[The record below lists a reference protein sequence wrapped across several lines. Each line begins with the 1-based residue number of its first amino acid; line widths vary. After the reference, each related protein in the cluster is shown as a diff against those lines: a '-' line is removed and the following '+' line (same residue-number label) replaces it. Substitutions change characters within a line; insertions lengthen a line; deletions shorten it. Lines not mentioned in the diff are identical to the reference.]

1 MLNGLYSAASGMLA
15 QQTRMDML
23 ANDLA
28 NLNTTGY
35 KQARIGFRDLIY
47 NTEQGMR
54 GRRGLRRSSTPAA
67 TMPRA
72 RFQADR
78 RAALARHRRSRLLP
92 GAARRRQR
100 RADPLRRLP
109 HRRERATSS
118 TSPATG
124 SCRRSASRPAP
135 TSTSS
140 RSRRRHGPPP
150 ARRRSARSRS
160 STSRTPAASRRSA
173 TTLFAP
179 TADSGDPHAVAGSQ
193 LQQGY
198 LEASNVDLAQT
209 MVALIDAQ
217 RSYEMDSR
225 AIQNQDQMMQV
236 ANQIR
241 Q

>member
-35 KQARIGFRDLIY
+35 KQARIGFRDLLY
-47 NTEQGMR
+47 NSEQGMPVGAGAAVVDA
-54 GRRGLRRSSTPAA
+54 GRNQSEGALQQTGDPLSLAIDGPGFFQVRRSDGSIALTRSGDFTTDASGDVVTTSGERLVPPLHIPKGTDLNTLAIA
-67 TMPRA
+67 TDGTVTA
-72 RFQADR
+72 GQTKIGQITLVDVTNTAGLQA
-78 RAALARHRRSRLLP
+78 L
-92 GAARRRQR
+92 G
-100 RADPLRRLP
+100 
-109 HRRERATSS
+109 
-118 TSPATG
+118 G
-124 SCRRSASRPAP
+124 N
-135 TSTSS
+135 
-140 RSRRRHGPPP
+140 
-150 ARRRSARSRS
+150 
-160 STSRTPAASRRSA
+160 
-173 TTLFAP
+173 LFAP
-179 TADSGDPHAVAGSQ
+179 TSNSGSPQAITGSP

-198 LEASNVDLAQT
+198 LETSNVDLSQT

>member
-35 KQARIGFRDLIY
+35 KQTRIGFRDLIY

-54 GRRGLRRSSTPAA
+54 VGAGSAVVDAGRNDAEGALQQTGDPLSLAIAGPGFFQVRRSDGSI
-67 TMPRA
+67 
-72 RFQADR
+72 
-78 RAALARHRRSRLLP
+78 ALTRSGDLTTDAS
-92 GAARRRQR
+92 G
-100 RADPLRRLP
+100 DVV
-109 HRRERATSS
+109 TSS
-118 TSPATG
+118 GDRLVPPLHIPVGTDMTKLG
-124 SCRRSASRPAP
+124 VAP
-135 TSTSS
+135 DGTVSV
-140 RSRRRHGPPP
+140 GQ
-150 ARRRSARSRS
+150 
-160 STSRTPAASRRSA
+160 
-173 TTLFAP
+173 TTIGKITLVNVTNTAGLEALGDSQFAP
-179 TADSGDPHAVAGSQ
+179 TADSGQPRPVAGSAIE
-193 LQQGY
+193 QGY
-198 LEASNVDLAQT
+198 LEASNVDLSQT

>member
-35 KQARIGFRDLIY
+35 KQARIGFRDLLY
-47 NTEQGMR
+47 NKEQGMPI
-54 GRRGLRRSSTPAA
+54 GA
-67 TMPRA
+67 
-72 RFQADR
+72 
-78 RAALARHRRSRLLP
+78 
-92 GAARRRQR
+92 GAAVVDAGRNDAEGALMQTGEPLSLAIDGPGFFQVR
-100 RADPLRRLP
+100 RADGSIALTRDGDFRTDANGDVVNQSGDRLVPPLRIPPGTDLDKLSI
-109 HRRERATSS
+109 SS
-118 TSPATG
+118 DGTV
-124 SCRRSASRPAP
+124 ASGQTPIGKITLVDVTNTAGLEALGDNEFAP
-135 TSTSS
+135 TSNS
-140 RSRRRHGPPP
+140 G
-150 ARRRSARSRS
+150 
-160 STSRTPAASRRSA
+160 
-173 TTLFAP
+173 AP
-179 TADSGDPHAVAGSQ
+179 TAIAGSQ

-198 LEASNVDLAQT
+198 LEASNVDLAT
-209 MVALIDAQ
+209 SMVSMIDAQ

>member
-28 NLNTTGY
+28 NVDTTGY

-54 GRRGLRRSSTPAA
+54 IGAGSAIVDAGRNQAEGAFNA
-67 TMPRA
+67 TGDPLSLA
-72 RFQADR
+72 IAGPGYFQV
-78 RAALARHRRSRLLP
+78 
-92 GAARRRQR
+92 R
-100 RADPLRRLP
+100 RADGSVALTRSGDFTTDADGEMVTQNGERLVP
-109 HRRERATSS
+109 PIKFPAGTDPDTISIGADGTVKAGQTRIGKITVVTVTNTGGLTALGGNLFAAT
-118 TSPATG
+118 
-124 SCRRSASRPAP
+124 
-135 TSTSS
+135 
-140 RSRRRHGPPP
+140 
-150 ARRRSARSRS
+150 
-160 STSRTPAASRRSA
+160 AAS
-173 TTLFAP
+173 
-179 TADSGDPHAVAGSQ
+179 GKPHAIAGSE

-198 LEASNVDLAQT
+198 LESSNVDLAQT

-217 RSYEMDSR
+217 RSFEMDSR

>member
-35 KQARIGFRDLIY
+35 KQARIGFRDLLY
-47 NTEQGMR
+47 NSEQGMPVGAGSAVVDA
-54 GRRGLRRSSTPAA
+54 GRNEAEGALQQTGDPLSLAINGPGFFQVRRSDGSI
-67 TMPRA
+67 
-72 RFQADR
+72 
-78 RAALARHRRSRLLP
+78 ALTRS
-92 GAARRRQR
+92 GDFTTDASG
-100 RADPLRRLP
+100 DVV
-109 HRRERATSS
+109 TSS
-118 TSPATG
+118 GARLVPTLHIPAGTDLDKVSIAPDGTVTSGQTTIGKITVVDVTNTAG
-124 SCRRSASRPAP
+124 LQALGDNMFAP
-135 TSTSS
+135 TSN
-140 RSRRRHGPPP
+140 
-150 ARRRSARSRS
+150 
-160 STSRTPAASRRSA
+160 
-173 TTLFAP
+173 
-179 TADSGDPHAVAGSQ
+179 SGSPQAIAGSQ
-193 LQQGY
+193 LEQGY
-198 LEASNVDLAQT
+198 LETSNVDLSQT

>member
-35 KQARIGFRDLIY
+35 KQSRIGFRDLLY
-47 NTEQGMR
+47 NSEQGMPIGAGAAVVDA
-54 GRRGLRRSSTPAA
+54 GRNEAEGALQQTGDPLSLAIDGPGFFQVRRSDGSI
-67 TMPRA
+67 
-72 RFQADR
+72 
-78 RAALARHRRSRLLP
+78 ALTRS
-92 GAARRRQR
+92 GDFTTDASG
-100 RADPLRRLP
+100 DVV
-109 HRRERATSS
+109 TSS
-118 TSPATG
+118 GERLVPPLHIPAGTDLDKVSVAPDGTVKAGQTTIGKITLVDVTNTAGLQALG
-124 SCRRSASRPAP
+124 SNLFVP
-135 TSTSS
+135 TSNS
-140 RSRRRHGPPP
+140 G
-150 ARRRSARSRS
+150 
-160 STSRTPAASRRSA
+160 TPQAI
-173 TTLFAP
+173 
-179 TADSGDPHAVAGSQ
+179 AGSQ
-193 LQQGY
+193 IQQGY
-198 LEASNVDLAQT
+198 LETSNVDLSQT

>member
-35 KQARIGFRDLIY
+35 KQARIGFRDLLY
-47 NTEQGMR
+47 NKEQGMPI
-54 GRRGLRRSSTPAA
+54 GA
-67 TMPRA
+67 
-72 RFQADR
+72 
-78 RAALARHRRSRLLP
+78 
-92 GAARRRQR
+92 GAAVVDAGRNDAEGALMQTGEPLSLAIDGPGFFQVR
-100 RADPLRRLP
+100 RADGSIALTRDGDFRTDANGDVVNQSGDRLVPPLRIPPGTDLDKLSI
-109 HRRERATSS
+109 SS
-118 TSPATG
+118 DGTV
-124 SCRRSASRPAP
+124 ASGQTPIGKITLVDVTNTAGLEALGDNQFAP
-135 TSTSS
+135 TSNSGT
-140 RSRRRHGPPP
+140 
-150 ARRRSARSRS
+150 
-160 STSRTPAASRRSA
+160 
-173 TTLFAP
+173 P
-179 TADSGDPHAVAGSQ
+179 TAIAGSQ

-198 LEASNVDLAQT
+198 LEASNVDLAT
-209 MVALIDAQ
+209 SMVSMIDAQ

>member
-28 NLNTTGY
+28 NVDTTGY

-47 NTEQGMR
+47 NTEQGMHIGAGSAIVDA
-54 GRRGLRRSSTPAA
+54 GRNEAEGA
-67 TMPRA
+67 
-72 RFQADR
+72 FQATGDPLSM
-78 RAALARHRRSRLLP
+78 AIAGP
-92 GAARRRQR
+92 GFFQVR
-100 RADPLRRLP
+100 RADGSVALTRSGDFTTDARGQIV
-109 HRRERATSS
+109 
-118 TSPATG
+118 TG
-124 SCRRSASRPAP
+124 SGERLVPPIKLPAGAGP
-135 TSTSS
+135 DSVSVAADGTVTSGGARLGKITIVTVTNTAGLTALGNNLCAATPSS
-140 RSRRRHGPPP
+140 GR
-150 ARRRSARSRS
+150 
-160 STSRTPAASRRSA
+160 
-173 TTLFAP
+173 
-179 TADSGDPHAVAGSQ
+179 PHAISGSGI
-193 LQQGY
+193 QQGY

-217 RSYEMDSR
+217 RSFEMDSR

>member
-35 KQARIGFRDLIY
+35 KQARIGFRDLLY
-47 NTEQGMR
+47 NSEQGMPVGAGSAVVDA
-54 GRRGLRRSSTPAA
+54 GRNDAEGALQQTGEPLSLAINGPGFFQVRRSDGSVALTRSGDFTTDASGDVVNSSGDRLVPNLHIPAGTDLDKVSIA
-67 TMPRA
+67 PDGTVTSGQTTIGKITLVGVTNTA
-72 RFQADR
+72 GLQALGDN
-78 RAALARHRRSRLLP
+78 
-92 GAARRRQR
+92 
-100 RADPLRRLP
+100 
-109 HRRERATSS
+109 EF
-118 TSPATG
+118 
-124 SCRRSASRPAP
+124 AP
-135 TSTSS
+135 TSNS
-140 RSRRRHGPPP
+140 G
-150 ARRRSARSRS
+150 
-160 STSRTPAASRRSA
+160 
-173 TTLFAP
+173 AP
-179 TADSGDPHAVAGSQ
+179 QAIAGSQ
-193 LQQGY
+193 IEQGY
-198 LEASNVDLAQT
+198 LETSNVDLSQT

>member
-35 KQARIGFRDLIY
+35 KQSRIGFRDLLY
-47 NTEQGMR
+47 NSEQGMPIGAGAAVVDA
-54 GRRGLRRSSTPAA
+54 GRNEAEGALQQTGDPLSLAIDGPGFFQVRRSDGSI
-67 TMPRA
+67 
-72 RFQADR
+72 
-78 RAALARHRRSRLLP
+78 ALTRS
-92 GAARRRQR
+92 GDFTTDASG
-100 RADPLRRLP
+100 DVV
-109 HRRERATSS
+109 TSS
-118 TSPATG
+118 GERLVPPLHIPAGTDLDKVSVAPDGTVKAGQTTIGKITLVDVTNTAGLQALG
-124 SCRRSASRPAP
+124 SN
-135 TSTSS
+135 
-140 RSRRRHGPPP
+140 
-150 ARRRSARSRS
+150 
-160 STSRTPAASRRSA
+160 
-173 TTLFAP
+173 LFAP
-179 TADSGDPHAVAGSQ
+179 TSNSGTPQAIAGSQ
-193 LQQGY
+193 IQQGY
-198 LEASNVDLAQT
+198 LETSNVDLSQT

>member
-35 KQARIGFRDLIY
+35 KQTRIGFRDLIY
-47 NTEQGMR
+47 NTEQGVR
-54 GRRGLRRSSTPAA
+54 VGAGSAVVDAGRNDAEGALQQTGDPLSLAIAGPGFFQVRRSDGSI
-67 TMPRA
+67 
-72 RFQADR
+72 
-78 RAALARHRRSRLLP
+78 ALTRSGDLTTDAS
-92 GAARRRQR
+92 G
-100 RADPLRRLP
+100 DVV
-109 HRRERATSS
+109 TSS
-118 TSPATG
+118 GDRLVPPLHIPVGTDMTKLG
-124 SCRRSASRPAP
+124 VAP
-135 TSTSS
+135 DGTVSV
-140 RSRRRHGPPP
+140 GQ
-150 ARRRSARSRS
+150 
-160 STSRTPAASRRSA
+160 
-173 TTLFAP
+173 TTIGKITLVNVTNTAGLEALGDSQFAP
-179 TADSGDPHAVAGSQ
+179 TADSGQPRPVAGSAIE
-193 LQQGY
+193 QGY
-198 LEASNVDLAQT
+198 LEASNVDLSQT

>member
-28 NLNTTGY
+28 NLNTTGF
-35 KQARIGFRDLIY
+35 KQGRIGFRDLLY
-47 NTEQGMR
+47 NSEQGMPVGAGSAVVDA
-54 GRRGLRRSSTPAA
+54 GRNDSEGALQQTGDPLSLAINGPGF
-67 TMPRA
+67 
-72 RFQADR
+72 FQV
-78 RAALARHRRSRLLP
+78 
-92 GAARRRQR
+92 R
-100 RADPLRRLP
+100 RADGSIALTRSGDFTTDARGDVVTQSGEHLVPPLHLP
-109 HRRERATSS
+109 KGTDLDKVSIATDG
-118 TSPATG
+118 TVTAGQTKIG
-124 SCRRSASRPAP
+124 QITVVGITNTAGLQAL
-135 TSTSS
+135 
-140 RSRRRHGPPP
+140 GDN
-150 ARRRSARSRS
+150 
-160 STSRTPAASRRSA
+160 
-173 TTLFAP
+173 LFAP
-179 TADSGDPHAVAGSQ
+179 TVNSGSPKAIAGSQ

-198 LEASNVDLAQT
+198 LETSNVDLSQT

>member
-28 NLNTTGY
+28 NVDTTGY

-54 GRRGLRRSSTPAA
+54 IGAGSAIVDAGRNEAEGA
-67 TMPRA
+67 
-72 RFQADR
+72 FQATGDPLS
-78 RAALARHRRSRLLP
+78 LAIAGP
-92 GAARRRQR
+92 GYFQVR
-100 RADPLRRLP
+100 RADGSVALTRSGDFTTD
-109 HRRERATSS
+109 AKGQIV
-118 TSPATG
+118 TG
-124 SCRRSASRPAP
+124 SGERLVPPIKLPAGADP
-135 TSTSS
+135 DSVSVAADGTVTSGQT
-140 RSRRRHGPPP
+140 RLGKITIMTVTNTGGLT
-150 ARRRSARSRS
+150 ALGNNLFAA
-160 STSRTPAASRRSA
+160 TPA
-173 TTLFAP
+173 
-179 TADSGDPHAVAGSQ
+179 SGRPHPISGSGI
-193 LQQGY
+193 QQGY

-217 RSYEMDSR
+217 RSFEMDSR

>member
-35 KQARIGFRDLIY
+35 KQTRIGFRDLIY

-54 GRRGLRRSSTPAA
+54 VGAGSAVVDAGRNDAEGALQQTGDPLSLAIAGPGFFQVRRSDGSI
-67 TMPRA
+67 
-72 RFQADR
+72 
-78 RAALARHRRSRLLP
+78 ALTRSGDLTTDAS
-92 GAARRRQR
+92 G
-100 RADPLRRLP
+100 DVV
-109 HRRERATSS
+109 TSS
-118 TSPATG
+118 GDRLVPPLHIPVGTDMTKLG
-124 SCRRSASRPAP
+124 VAP
-135 TSTSS
+135 DGTVSV
-140 RSRRRHGPPP
+140 GQ
-150 ARRRSARSRS
+150 
-160 STSRTPAASRRSA
+160 
-173 TTLFAP
+173 TTIGNITLVNVTNTAGLEALGDSQFAP
-179 TADSGDPHAVAGSQ
+179 TADSGQPRPVAGSAIE
-193 LQQGY
+193 QGY
-198 LEASNVDLAQT
+198 LEASNVDLSQT

>member
-28 NLNTTGY
+28 NVDTTGY
-35 KQARIGFRDLIY
+35 KQTRIGFRDLIY

-54 GRRGLRRSSTPAA
+54 IGAGSAIVDAGRNEAEGA
-67 TMPRA
+67 
-72 RFQADR
+72 FQATGDPLS
-78 RAALARHRRSRLLP
+78 LAIAGP
-92 GAARRRQR
+92 GYFQVR
-100 RADPLRRLP
+100 RADGSVALTRSGDFTTD
-109 HRRERATSS
+109 AKGQIV
-118 TSPATG
+118 TG
-124 SCRRSASRPAP
+124 SGERLVPPIKLPAGADP
-135 TSTSS
+135 DSVSVAADGTVTSGQT
-140 RSRRRHGPPP
+140 RLGKITIVTVTNTGGLT
-150 ARRRSARSRS
+150 ALGNNLFAA
-160 STSRTPAASRRSA
+160 TAASGR
-173 TTLFAP
+173 P
-179 TADSGDPHAVAGSQ
+179 HPISGSGIQP
-193 LQQGY
+193 GY

-217 RSYEMDSR
+217 RSFEMDSR

>member
-35 KQARIGFRDLIY
+35 KQARIGFRDLLY
-47 NTEQGMR
+47 NSEQGMPVGAGSAVVDA
-54 GRRGLRRSSTPAA
+54 GRNDAEGALQQTGEPLSLAINGPGFFQVRRSDGSIALTRSGDFTTDSSGDVVNSSGDRLVPNLHIPAGTDLDKVSIA
-67 TMPRA
+67 PDGTVTSGQTTIGKITLVVVTNTA
-72 RFQADR
+72 GLQAFGDN
-78 RAALARHRRSRLLP
+78 
-92 GAARRRQR
+92 
-100 RADPLRRLP
+100 
-109 HRRERATSS
+109 EF
-118 TSPATG
+118 
-124 SCRRSASRPAP
+124 AP
-135 TSTSS
+135 TSNS
-140 RSRRRHGPPP
+140 G
-150 ARRRSARSRS
+150 
-160 STSRTPAASRRSA
+160 
-173 TTLFAP
+173 AP
-179 TADSGDPHAVAGSQ
+179 QAIAGSQ
-193 LQQGY
+193 IEQGY
-198 LEASNVDLAQT
+198 LETSNVDLSQT

>member
-28 NLNTTGY
+28 NVDTTGY

-54 GRRGLRRSSTPAA
+54 IGAGSAIVDAGRNEAEGAFQATGDPLSLAIAGPGYFQVRRSDGSVALTRSGDFTTDAKGEIVTGSGERLVPRIKLPAGTDPDSVSVAADGTVEAGGTRLGKITLVTVTNTAGLLALGNNLFAA
-67 TMPRA
+67 T
-72 RFQADR
+72 
-78 RAALARHRRSRLLP
+78 
-92 GAARRRQR
+92 
-100 RADPLRRLP
+100 
-109 HRRERATSS
+109 
-118 TSPATG
+118 
-124 SCRRSASRPAP
+124 
-135 TSTSS
+135 
-140 RSRRRHGPPP
+140 
-150 ARRRSARSRS
+150 
-160 STSRTPAASRRSA
+160 AASGR
-173 TTLFAP
+173 
-179 TADSGDPHAVAGSQ
+179 PHAISGSEI
-193 LQQGY
+193 QQGY

-217 RSYEMDSR
+217 RSFEMDSR

>member
-28 NLNTTGY
+28 NVDTTGY

-54 GRRGLRRSSTPAA
+54 IDPLSLAIAGPGY
-67 TMPRA
+67 
-72 RFQADR
+72 FQV
-78 RAALARHRRSRLLP
+78 
-92 GAARRRQR
+92 R
-100 RADPLRRLP
+100 RADGSVALTRSGDFTTDANGEMVTQNGERLVP
-109 HRRERATSS
+109 PIKFPAGTDPDTISIGADGTVKAGQTRVGKITVVTVTNTGGLTALGGNLFAAT
-118 TSPATG
+118 
-124 SCRRSASRPAP
+124 
-135 TSTSS
+135 
-140 RSRRRHGPPP
+140 
-150 ARRRSARSRS
+150 
-160 STSRTPAASRRSA
+160 AAS
-173 TTLFAP
+173 
-179 TADSGDPHAVAGSQ
+179 GKPHAIAGSE

-198 LEASNVDLAQT
+198 LESSNVDLAQT

-217 RSYEMDSR
+217 RSFEMDSR